1 MNMDLLT
8 CLKDPMTRE
17 VRLLRKLKVVE
28 QDNDHYRDVFIPNG
42 IQFRFV
48 LNDAR
53 YLQRIPGL
61 FRGIIQKA
69 KQILQVL
76 IRETEIP
83 PKPTLSVD
91 MAEYRTMTWPHGSGR
106 SRVKKSPS
114 RHRLKRRASAR
125 NSGTW
130 RRRPSAG
137 TTHSGSR
144 PDLAAT
150 IMTENAKTNKHT
162 AGRTCGAYIETP
174 CKFSAC
180 RAQYSTC
187 NK

>member
-1 MNMDLLT
+1 MILIQAQAVSKWENGAALPDTGMIKGINDTMNMDLLT

-17 VRLLRKLKVVE
+17 VRLLRKPKVVE
-28 QDNDHYRDVFIPNG
+28 QDNDNYRDVFIPNG

-76 IRETEIP
+76 IRETEIL

-91 MAEYRTMTWPHGSGR
+91 MAEYREMQKLM
-106 SRVKKSPS
+106 VKVQDEARTIKQLFRFYASTIDIGIS
-114 RHRLKRRASAR
+114 VFYNQFTSDYYTVFKR
-125 NSGTW
+125 
-130 RRRPSAG
+130 
-137 TTHSGSR
+137 
-144 PDLAAT
+144 
-150 IMTENAKTNKHT
+150 M
-162 AGRTCGAYIETP
+162 
-174 CKFSAC
+174 
-180 RAQYSTC
+180 
-187 NK
+187 